1 MSRVA
6 HFEVH
11 ADDPERAM
19 RFYERVFGWKFSAW
33 GPQEYWLIT
42 TGPDTQPG
50 INGGMV
56 RRRGAID
63 GNAVTA
69 FVCTVDVPYL
79 DPVLKTALA
88 EGATMALEKQAIR
101 GVGWLAYIKDT
112 EGNILGI
119 MQNDP
124 SAK

>member
-11 ADDPERAM
+11 ADNPERAM
-19 RFYERVFGWKFSAW
+19 GFYERVLGWKFSAW
-33 GPQEYWLIT
+33 GPQEYWLIN
-42 TGPDTQPG
+42 TGPDTVPG
-50 INGGMV
+50 INGGLV
-56 RRRGAID
+56 RRRGPID
-63 GNAVTA
+63 GTGVIA
-69 FVCTVDVPYL
+69 FVCTVDVPDL
-79 DPVLKTALA
+79 DATLRTALA
-88 EGATMALEKQAIR
+88 EGATMALERQAIP

-112 EGNILGI
+112 EGNVLGI